1 MPKRERIAAERAA
14 AETAR
19 ATGPRR
25 KWSDRAAPAAAAD
38 SPRAGQRAD
47 APRTEG
53 GRDDARTR
61 GPRAPRRDAEGP
73 RADGPRAPRR
83 DDTRTGPPAPRTRD
97 RRSLSMPRAQGRIFA
112 DGDRELADGLVAALR
127 APAIDHEVAESLTH
141 PFHTYPARLH
151 PATARVLADIVA
163 SRVRPEALLVD
174 PFCGSGTTLVEARA
188 AGLRA
193 VGTDL
198 NPLAVLVARAKTWT
212 VPTRR
217 RNRLRDLGHEIS
229 GAVLAA
235 GKAAR
240 RSNAEA
246 APLRKPKGFDP
257 NARDRRLAAWFA
269 PHVRREL
276 ELLATMLDELRGD
289 GSDPE
294 SAEYADV
301 LTACLSAILYK
312 VSSRTSDTDG
322 TWVDKQVGRGAA
334 ARHFAQRV
342 ELLYAGLADL
352 ARSGGP
358 PDVLLADARNLG
370 EIIPDGT
377 ASAVITSPPYAG
389 TYDYA
394 EHQRLRFDFLGLRHR
409 DFDAG
414 EIGSR
419 RSFLASA
426 VDADRRWRKDLGDSL
441 ETIARALEP
450 SGVAAI
456 VIGDS
461 WAGGRAVYALD
472 DIRASL
478 TDDLAVIAWASQ
490 ERPSLGGERKAFG
503 DRPKAEHIV
512 LLERR

>member
-1 MPKRERIAAERAA
+1 
-14 AETAR
+14 
-19 ATGPRR
+19 
-25 KWSDRAAPAAAAD
+25 
-38 SPRAGQRAD
+38 
-47 APRTEG
+47 
-53 GRDDARTR
+53 
-61 GPRAPRRDAEGP
+61 
-73 RADGPRAPRR
+73 
-83 DDTRTGPPAPRTRD
+83 
-97 RRSLSMPRAQGRIFA
+97 MPRSQGRIFA
-112 DGDRELADGLVAALR
+112 DGDRDLAEGLVASLR
-127 APAIDHEVAESLTH
+127 APALDHEVAESLTH

-151 PATARVLADIVA
+151 PATARVLVDVLA
-163 SRVRPEALLVD
+163 SRIRPKSLLVD

-188 AGLRA
+188 ANLRA

-212 VPTRR
+212 VPARR
-217 RNRLRDLGHEIS
+217 RQRLRDLGHEIS

-240 RSNAEA
+240 RADAS
-246 APLRKPKGFDP
+246 PTPHRKPKGFDP

-276 ELLATMLDELRGD
+276 ELIATMLDELRGD
-289 GSDPE
+289 GTDPE

-342 ELLYAGLADL
+342 ELLFAGLADL
-352 ARSGGP
+352 ARTGGP
-358 PDVLLADARNLG
+358 PDVHLADARKLG
-370 EIIPDGT
+370 TLVPDGT
-377 ASAVITSPPYAG
+377 ASAILTSPPYAG

-419 RSFLASA
+419 RSYLASA
-426 VDADRRWRKDLGDSL
+426 PEADRQWRRALSASL
-441 ETIARALEP
+441 EVIGNALER
-450 SGVAAI
+450 GGLAAI

-472 DIRASL
+472 DIRASISA
-478 TDDLAVIAWASQ
+478 DLAVIAWASQ
-490 ERPSLGGERKAFG
+490 ERPALGGERKAFG
-503 DRPKAEHIV
+503 DRPKAEHVV